1 MTERTV
7 EKEMEE
13 EEIQFYKEKIE
24 ILETE
29 KEEIQIE
36 LEEFRITSHE
46 YEDDL
51 VHELEASEKRNS
63 ELKAKIESSNN
74 EVNHWKIKYNQIRSD
89 DSVTTMRI
97 EKMERELENLKEVKE
112 MYNNQIRELE
122 LENDDLERSERQVIL
137 AKSSLQDMEY
147 KYNELIEQ
155 NAVREIESEDRYHL
169 TLEKIELEEKD
180 RLIKEVQRLRNELRN
195 VALELTIM
203 KNKEV
208 DNDNYEQP
216 SISFKVPIISK
227 SIKTVKGKVKKVFKC
242 KEGSKEE
249 QNGLNGLNG
258 FFSKKCITSNLF
270 IALFLKYHYI
280 NQLSPPDYDIAF
292 IIIIDRKIEK

>member
-1 MTERTV
+1 MTERTFETV
-7 EKEMEE
+7 EKEME

-63 ELKAKIESSNN
+63 ELKVKIETSNN
-74 EVNHWKIKYNQIRSD
+74 EVNHWKTKYNQIRSD
-89 DSVTTMRI
+89 DNATTMRI
-97 EKMERELENLKEVKE
+97 EKMERELENLKEKKE

-122 LENDDLERSERQVIL
+122 LENDDLERIT
-137 AKSSLQDMEY
+137 KSSLQDMEY

-155 NAVREIESEDRYHL
+155 IAVHEIESEDRYHL

-180 RLIKEVQRLRNELRN
+180 RLIKEVQRLRNELRD
-195 VALELTIM
+195 VTLELTIK

-208 DNDNYEQP
+208 NYEQP

-227 SIKTVKGKVKKVFKC
+227 SIKTVKGKVKKVFKTR
-242 KEGSKEE
+242 KEE
-249 QNGLNGLNG
+249 QM
-258 FFSKKCITSNLF
+258 
-270 IALFLKYHYI
+270 
-280 NQLSPPDYDIAF
+280 D
-292 IIIIDRKIEK
+292 